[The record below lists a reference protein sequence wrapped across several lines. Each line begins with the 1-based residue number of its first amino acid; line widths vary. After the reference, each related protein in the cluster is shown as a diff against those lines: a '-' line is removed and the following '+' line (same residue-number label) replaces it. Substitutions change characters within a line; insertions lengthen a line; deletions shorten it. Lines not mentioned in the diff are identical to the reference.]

1 MRHVPKEQIVMQPRG
16 VRNPPARGSTHRRG
30 SQVALMVWEGLPN
43 RDIAAGNTTA
53 QVIKNY
59 LRNPVAKLGWSR
71 LELAL

>member
-1 MRHVPKEQIVMQPRG
+1 MYRRSKSSCNHVVSGTLQPG
-16 VRNPPARGSTHRRG
+16 DLLTAEEA
-30 SQVALMVWEGLPN
+30 QVALMVWEGLPN